1 MDCIRSG
8 FPSHPIPSFHNKLRN
23 ILKEMGVPD
32 QLKCNLR
39 KLYAGQEVTELN
51 MEQRTGKGMH
61 QGYILSPAYLTYT
74 QSTSCK
80 MPGWMKHKLG
90 SRLPEKMAITSDM
103 QMTPVLWRRGTK
115 EHLDEGESEE

>member
-1 MDCIRSG
+1 MQPEKTVCRSRSDRTEHG
-8 FPSHPIPSFHNKLRN
+8 TKDWFN
-23 ILKEMGVPD
+23 I
-32 QLKCNLR
+32 
-39 KLYAGQEVTELN
+39 
-51 MEQRTGKGMH
+51 GKGMH
-61 QGYILSPAYLTYT
+61 QGYILLPAYLTYT